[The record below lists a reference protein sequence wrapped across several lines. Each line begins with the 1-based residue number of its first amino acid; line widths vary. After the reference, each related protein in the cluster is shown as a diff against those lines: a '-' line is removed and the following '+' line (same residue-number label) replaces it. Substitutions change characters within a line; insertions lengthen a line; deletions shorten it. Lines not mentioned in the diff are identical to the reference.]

1 MLRDWGKVYIWAIL
15 VLSFMESS
23 IPTFQYLFKLFFIW
37 SVNWSSHF
45 FSPFLLVSKLYEL
58 SLWVIELISEM
69 SSNVSV
75 NLYSR
80 PFSIAIY
87 GKFYLCFLYYS
98 DFFWSVNCTNLVWKL
113 YIIFRKYQDI
123 QILFILEI
131 LECI

>member
-1 MLRDWGKVYIWAIL
+1 MLRDWGKVYIWVIL

-23 IPTFQYLFKLFFIW
+23 IPTLQYLFKLFFIW
-37 SVNWSSHF
+37 SVNCSSHF

-69 SSNVSV
+69 SSNVSI

-87 GKFYLCFLYYS
+87 GKFCLCFLYYS
-98 DFFWSVNCTNLVWKL
+98 DFFWSVNCTNLVCKLDITFWKC
-113 YIIFRKYQDI
+113 QDI
-123 QILFILEI
+123 QKLFILEI